1 MDNARKKVD
10 ELSKNIRAQLGQ
22 DTNEIRNNEHLLY
35 TVPYN
40 SIPITSPKNDN
51 EEAITLENVIL
62 AVKERIVDEYGR
74 ASRIFELYTEDGQK
88 IGGTDEDG
96 RMIYDKE
103 IIDELIKD
111 KIKIIRE
118 SGKEP
123 AGLDSLNR
131 VESVFD
137 MIGRTLVV
145 MNEEEKERL
154 DNSEDRR
161 LCLAE
166 LSDEHEK
173 EGMTE
178 EANQS
183 EDLDLKNPEQEKMA
197 MEQMS
202 QDLGIDV
209 HKITKIDPHDGAFWE
224 NNPNIKTRDAYA
236 VLTTDGKLQ
245 IVGANNGK
253 FEPVDG
259 FYNSSNESGRTT
271 VIRND
276 EDNLEDNVRNTYGV
290 LYSESNPNMR
300 YTLEYGQYGEIKL
313 VEQIRLGSGA
323 MEQSDKFV
331 SREVANSNTNFLEQ
345 NLEGNENSDNV
356 TIRTFR
362 QHRGMTRDAKVYGNS
377 NGRGGTS
384 EIGHVMKNEQ
394 HRDYTM
400 QHFSADEDS
409 RVVMAFEEIS
419 DELNSRNI
427 SLDPDE
433 EDTLVQK
440 LRNYLKNN
448 DEIICKEEII
458 SYADEI
464 QMEKQA
470 KERLAHNEDKK
481 NSEPEHEENAERTL
495 GGDALERRRRGS
507 F

>member
-1 MDNARKKVD
+1 MNNARKKVD
-10 ELSKNIRAQLGQ
+10 ELSKAIRAELGQ
-22 DTNEIRNNEHLLY
+22 DTDEIRNSESLLY
-35 TVPYN
+35 AVPYN
-40 SIPITSPKNDN
+40 SLPVTSPKNEN
-51 EEAITLENVIL
+51 EEAIVLENIIL
-62 AVKERIVDEYGR
+62 AVKERIIDEYGTT
-74 ASRIFELYTEDGQK
+74 ARIFELYTEDGEK

-103 IIDELIKD
+103 IMDELIKE
-111 KIKIIRE
+111 KIRIIRE

-123 AGLDSLNR
+123 AGLDSLNS

-137 MIGRTLVV
+137 MIGRQLVV

-154 DNSEDRR
+154 DSSKDRR

-166 LSDEHEK
+166 LTDEHDKRDESD
-173 EGMTE
+173 MTQ
-178 EANQS
+178 EADQS
-183 EDLDLKNPEQEKMA
+183 EDYDLQNPEQENMA

-224 NNPNIKTRDAYA
+224 NNPDIKTRDAYA
-236 VLTTDGKLQ
+236 ALTTDGRLQ
-245 IVGANNGK
+245 IVGNNNGK

-259 FYNSSNESGRTT
+259 FSDPSNESGRTT
-271 VIRND
+271 VIKND
-276 EDNLEDNVRNTYGV
+276 EDNLHDNVRNTYGA
-290 LYSESNPNMR
+290 LYSTRNPNMR

-323 MEQSDKFV
+323 IEQSDKYV
-331 SREVANSNTNFLEQ
+331 SREVANSNTDFMEQ
-345 NLEGNENSDNV
+345 NLEGNESSDNITV
-356 TIRTFR
+356 RTFR
-362 QHRGMTRDAKVYGNS
+362 QYRGINRDSKVYGNS

-384 EIGHVMKNEQ
+384 EIGHTMKNDG

-400 QHFSADEDS
+400 QQFSADEDS
-409 RVVMAFEEIS
+409 RVVSAFGEIV

-448 DEIICKEEII
+448 DKIVCKEEVIE
-458 SYADEI
+458 YANEI
-464 QMEKQA
+464 QLNKQIE
-470 KERLAHNEDKK
+470 ERKTQNQDVSDQDQGDD
-481 NSEPEHEENAERTL
+481 NERTL
-495 GGDALERRRRGS
+495 GGDAYERRMR
-507 F
+507 